1 MSHTGNVWF
10 LSFGTLVNSS
20 ASKLWGVQRVISC
33 HVLLFDCKC
42 QSLHLLILAISLQ
55 WHWCH
60 IFVAC
65 GQFAVQPMFVG
76 AVLTLSWSF
85 GSQIWTAEQFHISVW
100 KSSKPSTAPT
110 KTAPKNH
117 PARWV
122 SVPPGCPREKRH
134 RCKALCHQYHL
145 KYDQCLTE
153 WRAAINMCKFESV
166 CQSQGHWKSWSF
178 SH

>member
-33 HVLLFDCKC
+33 HVFLFDCKC
-42 QSLHLLILAISLQ
+42 QSLHLLILVISLQ
-55 WHWCH
+55 WHWWCH

-65 GQFAVQPMFVG
+65 GQFAVQPMLVV

-85 GSQIWTAEQFHISVW
+85 SSHIWTAEQFHITLS
-100 KSSKPSTAPT
+100 KSSKPTV
-110 KTAPKNH
+110 PKKSS
-117 PARWV
+117 RQMSV
-122 SVPPGCPREKRH
+122 VPPGYPREKRH

-145 KYDQCLTE
+145 KYNQCFDWVTSSDQHVQ
-153 WRAAINMCKFESV
+153 I
-166 CQSQGHWKSWSF
+166 WKRMSEPRTLKLMVF
-178 SH
+178 